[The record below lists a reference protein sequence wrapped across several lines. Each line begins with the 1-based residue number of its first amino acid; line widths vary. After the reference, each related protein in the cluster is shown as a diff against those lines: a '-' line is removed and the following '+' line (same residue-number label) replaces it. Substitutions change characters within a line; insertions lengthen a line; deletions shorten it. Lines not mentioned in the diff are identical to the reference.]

1 VKHSWGRD
9 VYTFYSTVEERSDMA
24 WFMLGIWKIKMK
36 KGGRKIL
43 PMSGGGEQIPLTVE
57 MPRKTDM

>member
-1 VKHSWGRD
+1 M
-9 VYTFYSTVEERSDMA
+9 YTFYSTVEERSDMA